1 MARLWPYSGGIGS
14 CELKFP
20 GRLGL
25 ALALGL
31 AAIGSARAQ
40 GSLPTIP
47 QDRVPQ
53 GNPIPRI
60 APPAA
65 LPVSPGLAN
74 QGEPLQNLAPN
85 TPRRVTS
92 VTVDGSTLL
101 DKAETDAITAGTVGP
116 AVPTSAIEEARL
128 GLLRRYRDGG
138 YPLVTVAAS
147 LAADGRLRYTVT
159 EGRIA
164 EVQLDGDIGPAG
176 VKVLEFL
183 GNLVQSGPVKATQLE
198 RWLLLAQDVPGVS
211 LQTVLRPSE
220 SEPGALVLVARV
232 SRQAF
237 TGFLAIDN
245 RAYRYTGPIQALGV
259 VGYNSATSWGERTE
273 ISLLKTIFDNS
284 QIFGQLA
291 FETFIGKSG
300 AKIRLYGGAGDTRP
314 TGELRLVGYDA
325 RTIVAGAQVSY
336 PVLYSRQQKL
346 SVLAAFD
353 LIQSD
358 IFTAGTAAP
367 TSKDQLRVIRL
378 GADYA
383 LQDIWLGSARPAVN
397 QAQLRVSRGI
407 EGLGS
412 SHSGQQSS
420 LGRQDSVVEFTK
432 VSLELSRTQVLFSPW
447 QDATVSLL
455 TVVAG
460 QWSPDILPSPEKF
473 YLGGMRYTRG
483 FYAGEV
489 TGDNALAA
497 TMELQLNTSYQ
508 TSMFGT
514 NWDVGLQFYGFYDWG
529 GTWENK
535 KLDTNHTL
543 RSFGLGLRAALTR
556 NIEVDIEGVN
566 RLTRQTQSS
575 SGAVK
580 PLGEKALYMR
590 LLARF

>member
-1 MARLWPYSGGIGS
+1 MQLGTRRLA
-14 CELKFP
+14 LA
-20 GRLGL
+20 LAVGL
-25 ALALGL
+25 ALAG
-31 AAIGSARAQ
+31 GARAQ
-40 GSLPTIP
+40 GQAPALPRIP
-47 QDRVPQ
+47 DPNIPQ
-53 GNPIPRI
+53 GNPIPRM
-60 APPAA
+60 APPAG
-65 LPVSPGLAN
+65 LPVSPGLSN

-92 VTVDGSTLL
+92 VVVDGSTLM
-101 DKAETDAITAGTVGP
+101 DKAETDAITAGVVGP

-128 GLLRRYRDGG
+128 SLLRRYRDGG

-176 VKVLEFL
+176 VKVLDFL
-183 GNLVQSGPVKATQLE
+183 GNLVQPGPVKATQLE

-237 TGFLAIDN
+237 TGFLAVDN

-259 VGYNSATSWGERTE
+259 VGYNSATSLGERTE
-273 ISLLKTIFDNS
+273 ISLLKSVFDNS
-284 QIFGQLA
+284 QIFGQVA
-291 FETFIGKSG
+291 FESFIGKSG
-300 AKIRLYGGAGDTRP
+300 IKIRLYGGAGDTRP

-336 PVLYSRQQKL
+336 PVLYTRQQKL
-346 SVLAAFD
+346 TVMGIFD
-353 LIQSD
+353 VIQSD
-358 IFTAGTAAP
+358 IFTAGTSAP

-383 LQDIWLGSARPAVN
+383 LQDIWLGASRPAVN
-397 QAQLRVSRGI
+397 QAQLRISRGI

-412 SHSGQQSS
+412 SHSGAQSS

-432 VSLELSRTQVLFSPW
+432 VTLEVSRNQVLFSPW

-455 TVVAG
+455 GVVAG
-460 QWSPDILPSPEKF
+460 QYSPDILPSAEKF
-473 YLGGMRYTRG
+473 YLGGQRYTRG

-535 KLDTNHTL
+535 KLDLNHTL

-556 NIEVDIEGVN
+556 NVEFDIEGVN

-575 SGAVK
+575 SGGVK